1 MKVLRVEKK
10 EDLFEVHTD
19 DERAPTK
26 YRTFSG
32 EWYEFINNVYY
43 KSLDLI
49 EDPSI
54 IEQAYVDWAVRST
67 NDVFY

>member
-10 EDLFEVHTD
+10 EDLFEVSTD

-32 EWYEFINNVYY
+32 EWYEFVNNVYY
-43 KSLDLI
+43 RSLDLI
-49 EDPSI
+49 EDSSI
-54 IEQAYVDWAVRST
+54 IEQAYVDWVTRST